1 MEETLTHTINSLFAQ
16 IAIGN
21 QTAFRQVFHYYN
33 KQLYPFIF
41 SIIKSE
47 PDAREVMQE
56 VFLKLWLHREELTK
70 FENPAAW
77 LKKVAVNTAYDSL
90 RKTATYEMFL
100 DKYGNIQATANNDA
114 CLQNIDLKDTRNL
127 INEAVTQLPLR
138 RKVIFQLAKMDG
150 WSRKEIAEKLGI
162 SENTVRNQLGE
173 AIAFVEDHLKKHM
186 VLCAPLSILLIT
198 LS

>member
-1 MEETLTHTINSLFAQ
+1 
-16 IAIGN
+16 
-21 QTAFRQVFHYYN
+21 
-33 KQLYPFIF
+33 
-41 SIIKSE
+41 
-47 PDAREVMQE
+47 MQE

-77 LKKVAVNTAYDSL
+77 LKKVAVNTTYDSL